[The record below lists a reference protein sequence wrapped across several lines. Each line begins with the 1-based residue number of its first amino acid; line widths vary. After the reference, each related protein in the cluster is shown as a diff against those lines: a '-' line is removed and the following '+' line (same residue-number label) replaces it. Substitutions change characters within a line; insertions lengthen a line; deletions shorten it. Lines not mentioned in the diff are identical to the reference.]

1 MFILMS
7 DFFFFFFPS
16 SYRSVDRVDGCGDIS
31 LQRQPPV
38 GPAWIIVRL
47 KLQAGAEASSKEK

>member
-1 MFILMS
+1 M
-7 DFFFFFFPS
+7 
-16 SYRSVDRVDGCGDIS
+16 DGCGDIS

-38 GPAWIIVRL
+38 GPAWITVRL